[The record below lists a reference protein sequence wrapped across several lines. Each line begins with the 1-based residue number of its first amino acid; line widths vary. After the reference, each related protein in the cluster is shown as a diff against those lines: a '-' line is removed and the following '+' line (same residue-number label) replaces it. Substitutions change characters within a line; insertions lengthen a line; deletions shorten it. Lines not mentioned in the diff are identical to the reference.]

1 MNTPVKADR
10 ATNLQMPGDAA
21 APEVVEA
28 PAKEDKPKAPKAEKS
43 SERIRTKADYRTMR
57 AADINVA
64 ELTSPVLSAEGWVC
78 PPAPEK
84 K

>member
-10 ATNLQMPGDAA
+10 ATNLQTPGEAA
-21 APEVVEA
+21 APEVDA
-28 PAKEDKPKAPKAEKS
+28 PVKDDKPKTPKAEKS

-64 ELTSPVLSAEGWVC
+64 DLTSPVLSADGWVC